1 LQQSTQTRQGQVL
14 RRGAE
19 ADIYLSDWY
28 GKPAV
33 SKVRT
38 PRAYRHKLLDDQ
50 IRRYRT
56 IHEAQIMSQAKLAG
70 VRSPFVYF
78 VDPVAAEIIME
89 FVPGRSVKDAITLQV
104 CKMMGTYAGRLHA
117 AGIIHGDL
125 TTSNFIVYGR
135 RLVLLDFG
143 LAYYSERTED
153 MAVDIRL
160 IKEVFSS
167 AHVQIFKKAFD
178 SFVSGYAAEM
188 GKRKAE
194 KVLENVAEIERR
206 GRYARF
212 QV

>member
-1 LQQSTQTRQGQVL
+1 MQQSAQTRQGQVL

-50 IRRYRT
+50 IRKYRT

-104 CKMMGTYAGRLHA
+104 CKMMGTYAGRLHS
-117 AGIIHGDL
+117 AGVIHGDL

-194 KVLENVAEIERR
+194 KVLENVAEIEKR

>member
-1 LQQSTQTRQGQVL
+1 M

-19 ADIYLSDWY
+19 ADIYLTEWY
-28 GKPAV
+28 GRPAI

-38 PRAYRHKLLDDQ
+38 ARTYRHKLLDDQ

-70 VRSPFVYF
+70 VRTPYIYF
-78 VDPVAAEIIME
+78 VDPVQAEIIME
-89 FVPGRSVKDAITLQV
+89 YVQGTGVKDAIKPEL
-104 CKMMGTYAGRLHA
+104 CRKMGEYAAMLHR

-125 TTSNFIVYGR
+125 TTSNFMVVSKSQ
-135 RLVLLDFG
+135 LVLLDFG

-167 AHVQIFKKAFD
+167 AHVKIFKPAFG
-178 SFVSGYAAEM
+178 SFVQGYLHVM
-188 GKRKAE
+188 GKKESA

>member
-1 LQQSTQTRQGQVL
+1 LQQSAQTRQGQVL

-50 IRRYRT
+50 IRKYRT

-104 CKMMGTYAGRLHA
+104 CKMMGTYAGRLHS
-117 AGIIHGDL
+117 AGVIHGDL

-194 KVLENVAEIERR
+194 KVLENVAEIEKR